1 MRDASKDDGF
11 GLPDMEGS
19 DAGVEVEGLD
29 VGFDFLE
36 DVGAE
41 AGEANGAATSRPR
54 ASRKDGMTSED
65 VTEFRSRWADVQA
78 SFIDDPHRA
87 CEQADNLVDLVLTRL
102 TERFAKERKELV
114 LKWDRGH
121 ERTETEELRVAMKG
135 YRALIDRLLTAEL

>member
-1 MRDASKDDGF
+1 MDDGF
-11 GLPDMEGS
+11 GLPDIERS
-19 DAGVEVEGLD
+19 DASVEVEGLD

-36 DVGAE
+36 DVE
-41 AGEANGAATSRPR
+41 AHAADANGVDPRPAR
-54 ASRKDGMTSED
+54 SSEKDGMTSED

-87 CEQADNLVDLVLTRL
+87 CEQADNLIDLVLTRL